1 MKKEKYICA
10 RVAVAP
16 QTAKV
21 AASVCGEC
29 LDNME
34 KALSLD
40 NKIF

>member
-10 RVAVAP
+10 RFAVAS

-21 AASVCGEC
+21 AATAHGKCWDE
-29 LDNME
+29 ME
-34 KALSLD
+34 KAVSLD